1 MAATDSSTS
10 VDTRGAEGPAGEVA
24 VAAAKIHDVSAGQVL
39 AQEWLD
45 AFARSLES
53 GDASAI
59 ERLFLPNGYWRDI
72 LALHWDLRTF
82 TGCAN
87 IAKAWGG
94 ALKRHRQRNPPRGRQ
109 GRGVRAKELGGD
121 RCLSIS
127 KPISRCRGHLRLL
140 APADKTA
147 RNG

>member
-1 MAATDSSTS
+1 MATDSSTS
-10 VDTRGAEGPAGEVA
+10 VDTRGVEGPAAEVA

-45 AFARSLES
+45 SFARALAS
-53 GDASAI
+53 GDESAI

-87 IAKAWGG
+87 IAKAWG
-94 ALKRHRQRNPPRGRQ
+94 ALKRRRVGRS
-109 GRGVRAKELGGD
+109 VR
-121 RCLSIS
+121 
-127 KPISRCRGHLRLL
+127 
-140 APADKTA
+140 
-147 RNG
+147 